1 MRAWS
6 PDAERIMKE
15 RFGKDTVIALATAD
29 EGVPYVR
36 NVNAYYEEGAF
47 YVVTYG
53 LSDKMQQIGRNPSV
67 AVAGDWFTGRGKAVS
82 LGSWGSPENRLIA
95 KTLKAA
101 FSQWID
107 NRHMDFSDPNTVIL
121 RIALTE
127 GLLLSHGARY
137 ELSSNHT

>member
-67 AVAGDWFTGRGKAVS
+67 AVAGGLVYRPGKGCEPGQ
-82 LGSWGSPENRLIA
+82 LGKSGKPPDRPNAESRLFPMDRQQAYGLQRSQHGYSPHCA
-95 KTLKAA
+95 DGGA
-101 FSQWID
+101 
-107 NRHMDFSDPNTVIL
+107 P
-121 RIALTE
+121 ALP
-127 GLLLSHGARY
+127 RRQI
-137 ELSSNHT
+137 